1 MDNEAKMCL
10 GRCLEMR
17 EDQPVTEQPEQG
29 GSMKIKVA
37 ILKWEREIPNTVRDE
52 SKVEEARKWQ
62 VLHEAQ
68 ITL

>member
-1 MDNEAKMCL
+1 M
-10 GRCLEMR
+10 G
-17 EDQPVTEQPEQG
+17 EDQPVIEQPEQV